1 MGAALSSNQNLIH
14 VSDGFAVNLKNH
26 VHLPLRGRM
35 KKVARGG
42 DFFLR
47 SVIFSRQMEF
57 SLCFFRTKFVLL
69 MVGCGHIH
77 AQQMP
82 EGHPDAEYVPAVNG
96 QLLVNPSYLVDFDG
110 PSGVAHWVHYTLQSS
125 ECVGPAVRSNDFH
138 LDRRAPGC
146 PDHQAYRASGY
157 DRGHLK
163 PAADSKRS
171 HQEMRASFLMTNMA
185 PQTPG
190 LNRGVWKKLEE
201 HVRAWSFA
209 HDEVHV
215 TCGPSDYSVGTLPS
229 GVRVPAAFWKVILRT
244 SPDTS
249 CMAFRFPN
257 QSQVSSRLVASLVRV
272 DDLEAELGIDLFPAL
287 PDDIEH
293 RIEAHLPKT
302 VWYAPAL
309 PDGTG
314 DAGVKKGNSP
324 SSAGTVQ
331 CMGMAKSTGRRCRNS
346 TTHPSGRCHH
356 HRN

>member
-1 MGAALSSNQNLIH
+1 
-14 VSDGFAVNLKNH
+14 
-26 VHLPLRGRM
+26 M
-35 KKVARGG
+35 KKVTEQTI
-42 DFFLR
+42 FFLR
-47 SVIFSRQMEF
+47 GSIFSRRMNF
-57 SLCFFRTKFVLL
+57 STTVRRFSFLL
-69 MVGCGHIH
+69 ALVGLGHVQ
-77 AQQMP
+77 AQQLP
-82 EGHPDAEYVPAVNG
+82 KGHPDAEYAPAVQG
-96 QLLVNPSYLVDFDG
+96 QLLVNPSYVVDFDG
-110 PSGVAHWVHYTLQSS
+110 PSGVAHWVHYALQAS
-125 ECVGPAVRSNDFH
+125 ECMGPAVRSNDFH

-146 PDHQAYRASGY
+146 PDNQAYRASGY

-163 PAADSKRS
+163 PAADSKTS
-171 HQEMRASFLMTNMA
+171 QADMHASFLMTNMA

-209 HDEVHV
+209 QGEVHV

-249 CMAFRFPN
+249 CLAFRFPN
-257 QSQVSSRLVASLVRV
+257 QSHVSSSLEASLVRV

-287 PDDIEH
+287 PDDLEQ
-293 RIEAHLPKT
+293 RIEAQLPKT
-302 VWYAPAL
+302 VWHAPAI
-309 PDGTG
+309 PGGTG
-314 DAGVKKGNSP
+314 GGRETKGK
-324 SSAGTVQ
+324 SSSSSEAVQ